1 MDFETMA
8 DLLRPTP
15 IWQQQLP
22 IGIEEYASELFKDEL
37 SGLYY
42 PDLIVLPLTQEGEEQ
57 REWLINYQHDE
68 DGKLLHQSVFRYGA
82 TEHNFE
88 YNNETYLAIL
98 VNND

>member
-8 DLLRPTP
+8 DLLRPIP

-22 IGIEEYASELFKDEL
+22 NGIEKYAYKLFKEGLDT
-37 SGLYY
+37 LYY
-42 PDLIVLPLTQEGEEQ
+42 PDLIILPLTQEGEEQ

-68 DGKLLHQSVFRYGA
+68 DGKLLHQSVFRYGP

>member
-1 MDFETMA
+1 MDSKTTA
-8 DLLRPTP
+8 DSIRPTP

-22 IGIEEYASELFKDEL
+22 VGIEKCASELFEDEL
-37 SGLYY
+37 STLYF
-42 PDLIVLPLTQEGEEQ
+42 PDLIILPLTPEGKEQ
-57 REWLINYQHDE
+57 REWLINYQHNE
-68 DGKLLHQSVFRYGA
+68 GGRLVHQSVFRYGA

>member
-1 MDFETMA
+1 MDFEAMV
-8 DLLRPTP
+8 DILRPTP

-22 IGIEEYASELFKDEL
+22 NGIEKYAYELFKEEL
-37 SGLYY
+37 DTLYY
-42 PDLIVLPLTQEGEEQ
+42 PDLIILPLTPEGEEQ

-82 TEHNFE
+82 TEKNFE
-88 YNNETYLAIL
+88 FDNETYLAIL

>member
-1 MDFETMA
+1 MDFETLA

-15 IWQQQLP
+15 IWKQQLP
-22 IGIEEYASELFKDEL
+22 LGIEDYAYELFKYEL
-37 SGLYY
+37 SLLNY
-42 PDLIVLPLTQEGEEQ
+42 PKLIVLPLTQEGEER

-68 DGKLLHQSVFRYGA
+68 DGNLLHQSVFRYGA
-82 TEHNFE
+82 IEHNFQ